1 MAIYLETNALR
12 KLTDYSCKEPV
23 YTSIFSVFEILSG
36 ITETDFYIR
45 KACLER
51 INEQKLEIKGPMV
64 DKLLMILLGESGYN
78 EFAYEMIMDLYNA
91 TLKAASFSELKNVY
105 LCCTDENGKL
115 EFLTIDW
122 LNEWDE
128 HISNIRNDVPKLFEE
143 ESKDYI
149 KDIYNSSNVKG
160 LAEYFWKKIYENRLN
175 EDRIAHA
182 EGFVGQDAIK
192 HIRQETEELFS
203 KYNYK
208 LFMTAQ
214 AVVFSISYFINSNR
228 QNRNNPSDLLHLLYL
243 NENDKFV
250 SNDKIYQTIFNACP
264 EFNLIELNNEKGLSE
279 LI

>member
-12 KLTDYSCKEPV
+12 KLTDYSCKEPA

-36 ITETDFYIR
+36 ITEKDFYIR

-51 INEQKLEIKGPMV
+51 INEQKLEIKEPMI
-64 DKLLMILLGESGYN
+64 DKLLMNLLGNSGYN

-91 TLKAASFSELKNVY
+91 TLKVASFSELKKIY
-105 LCCTDENGKL
+105 LHCTDKNGKSEL
-115 EFLTIDW
+115 RTINW
-122 LNEWDE
+122 LKEWDE
-128 HISNIRNDVPKLFEE
+128 HISNIRDRVPNLFEGE
-143 ESKDYI
+143 NKDYI
-149 KDIYNSSNVKG
+149 KHIYNNSNVKG
-160 LAEYFWKKIYENRLN
+160 LADYFWNKFYENRLN

-182 EGFVGQDAIK
+182 EGFVGQDDIK
-192 HIRQETEELFS
+192 YIRQETEELFS

-208 LFMTAQ
+208 LFMKAQ
-214 AVVFSISYFINSNR
+214 AVVFSISYFINGNG

-250 SNDKIYQTIFNACP
+250 SNDKIYQTISKACP
-264 EFNLIELNNEKGLSE
+264 EFNLIELNNETKLSE